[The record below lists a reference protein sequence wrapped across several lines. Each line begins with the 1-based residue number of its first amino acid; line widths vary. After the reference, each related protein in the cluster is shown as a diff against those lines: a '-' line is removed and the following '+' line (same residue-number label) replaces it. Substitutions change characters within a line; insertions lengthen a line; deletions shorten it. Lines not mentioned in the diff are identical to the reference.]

1 MFNPEI
7 LFITIS
13 LFLLAGVAY
22 WMRVP
27 QVIIPLSIVY
37 LFFVLQSDSSPKS
50 LANLQPIKN
59 STLVTKQKAANNS
72 STNFEPLETTV
83 QPTPL
88 TFNSGRTT
96 KNLEKKRIKDQPP
109 KTLNKPKVKNNE
121 NQVAEVYTLSLR
133 DIQIC
138 KNVVNRMPEGTDVF
152 FNTDVDSLFCYT
164 RIQNQG
170 KKQEVKHI
178 WYYEDQL
185 MTQIRYNIKKS
196 NIYRSWTRKTIL
208 THQVGQWRVDIQD
221 SAGKIIGSKEF
232 QITR

>member
-7 LFITIS
+7 IFITIS
-13 LFLLAGVAY
+13 LVLLAGVAY

-37 LFFVLQSDSSPKS
+37 LLFVLLSDPSPKP
-50 LANLQPIKN
+50 LPNLQPVKN
-59 STLVTKQKAANNS
+59 STSVTEQIA
-72 STNFEPLETTV
+72 TNESNATLELSGNTI

-88 TFNSGRTT
+88 TFDSGRTKKT
-96 KNLEKKRIKDQPP
+96 LLKKKIKNDVP
-109 KTLNKPKVKNNE
+109 KTSNKPKIKKINNQDPE
-121 NQVAEVYTLSLR
+121 IPSLRLR

-138 KNVVNRMPEGTDVF
+138 KNVVKRTPEGTDVF
-152 FNTDVDSLFCYT
+152 FNNDVDSLFCYT

-170 KKQEVKHI
+170 RKQEVKHA

-208 THQVGQWRVDIQD
+208 PHQIGQWRVDIQD
-221 SAGKIIGSKEF
+221 SAGNIIGSKEF
-232 QITR
+232 QIIS

>member
-7 LFITIS
+7 IFITIS
-13 LFLLAGVAY
+13 LVLLAGVAY

-37 LFFVLQSDSSPKS
+37 LLFLLLSDPPPKS
-50 LANLQPIKN
+50 LPNLQPIKN
-59 STLVTKQKAANNS
+59 STLVTEQKTATKNN
-72 STNFEPLETTV
+72 TNLEPLETTIS
-83 QPTPL
+83 PAPL
-88 TFNSGRTT
+88 TFDTGRS
-96 KNLEKKRIKDQPP
+96 KKSSLKKRIENQSP
-109 KTLNKPKVKNNE
+109 KTLSNPKVKKII
-121 NQVAEVYTLSLR
+121 NQDAEVHSLRLR

-138 KNVVNRMPEGTDVF
+138 KNVVKRTPEGTDVY
-152 FNTDVDSLFCYT
+152 FNKDVDSLFCYT

-170 KKQEVKHI
+170 KKQEVKHV

-208 THQVGQWRVDIQD
+208 PHQVGQWRVEIQD
-221 SAGKIIGSKEF
+221 SSGKIIGSKEF
-232 QITR
+232 QITS

>member
-7 LFITIS
+7 IFITIS
-13 LFLLAGVAY
+13 LVLLAGAAY

-37 LFFVLQSDSSPKS
+37 LLFLLLSDPSPKS
-50 LANLQPIKN
+50 LPNLQPIKN
-59 STLVTKQKAANNS
+59 STLVTEQKTATKYNANL
-72 STNFEPLETTV
+72 EPLETTIS
-83 QPTPL
+83 PAPL
-88 TFNSGRTT
+88 TFDSGRS
-96 KNLEKKRIKDQPP
+96 KKSSLKKRIENQSP
-109 KTLNKPKVKNNE
+109 KTLSNPKVKKII
-121 NQVAEVYTLSLR
+121 NQDAEVHSLRLR

-138 KNVVNRMPEGTDVF
+138 KNVVKRTPEGTDVY
-152 FNTDVDSLFCYT
+152 FNKDVDSLFCYT

-170 KKQEVKHI
+170 KKQEVKHV

-208 THQVGQWRVDIQD
+208 PHQVGHWRVDIQD

-232 QITR
+232 QITS

>member
-7 LFITIS
+7 IFITIS
-13 LFLLAGVAY
+13 LVLLAGVAY

-27 QVIIPLSIVY
+27 QVIIPLSMVY
-37 LFFVLQSDSSPKS
+37 LLFVLLNDPSPKS
-50 LANLQPIKN
+50 LPNLQPIKN
-59 STLVTKQKAANNS
+59 STLGTEHKAA
-72 STNFEPLETTV
+72 TKFETKFEPLETTI

-88 TFNSGRTT
+88 TFDSGRTKKT
-96 KNLEKKRIKDQPP
+96 LLKKRIKNHPL
-109 KTLNKPKVKNNE
+109 KKVKKSKVKKIT
-121 NQVAEVYTLSLR
+121 NQDAEVHTLRLR

-138 KNVVNRMPEGTDVF
+138 KNVAKRKPEGTDVF
-152 FNTDVDSLFCYT
+152 FNNDVDSLFCYT

-170 KKQEVKHI
+170 KKQEVKHV

-208 THQVGQWRVDIQD
+208 PHQVGHWRVDIQD
-221 SAGKIIGSKEF
+221 SFGKIIGSKEF
-232 QITR
+232 QITS

>member
-7 LFITIS
+7 IFITIS
-13 LFLLAGVAY
+13 LVLLAGVAY

-37 LFFVLQSDSSPKS
+37 LLFVLLSDSSPKS
-50 LANLQPIKN
+50 LPNLQPIKN
-59 STLVTKQKAANNS
+59 STLVTEQKAANKSNA
-72 STNFEPLETTV
+72 NLEPLETTIR
-83 QPTPL
+83 PAPL
-88 TFNSGRTT
+88 TFDSGRT
-96 KNLEKKRIKDQPP
+96 KKSLLKKEIENQSP
-109 KTLNKPKVKNNE
+109 KTLIKPKVKKNQ
-121 NQVAEVYTLSLR
+121 NQVAEVHSLRLR

-138 KNVVNRMPEGTDVF
+138 KNVVKRTPEGTDVL
-152 FNTDVDSLFCYT
+152 FNNHVDSLFCYT

-170 KKQEVKHI
+170 KKQEVKHV

-208 THQVGQWRVDIQD
+208 PHQVGHWRVDIQD

-232 QITR
+232 QITN

>member
-7 LFITIS
+7 IFITIS
-13 LFLLAGVAY
+13 LVLLAGVAY

-27 QVIIPLSIVY
+27 QVIIPLSMVY
-37 LFFVLQSDSSPKS
+37 LLFVLLSDPSPKP
-50 LANLQPIKN
+50 LPNLQPIKN
-59 STLVTKQKAANNS
+59 STSVTEQIA
-72 STNFEPLETTV
+72 TNESNATLELSGNTI

-88 TFNSGRTT
+88 TFDSGRTKKT
-96 KNLEKKRIKDQPP
+96 LLKKKIKNDVP
-109 KTLNKPKVKNNE
+109 KTSNKPKIKKINNQDPE
-121 NQVAEVYTLSLR
+121 IPSLRLR

-138 KNVVNRMPEGTDVF
+138 KNVVKRTPEGTDVF
-152 FNTDVDSLFCYT
+152 FNNDVDSLFCYT

-170 KKQEVKHI
+170 RKQEVKHI

-208 THQVGQWRVDIQD
+208 PHQIGQWRVDIQD
-221 SAGKIIGSKEF
+221 SAGNIIGSKEF
-232 QITR
+232 QIIS

>member
-7 LFITIS
+7 IFITIS
-13 LFLLAGVAY
+13 LLLLAGVAY

-37 LFFVLQSDSSPKS
+37 LLFVLLSDPSPKS
-50 LANLQPIKN
+50 LPNLKPIKN
-59 STLVTKQKAANNS
+59 STLGTEQKTATKLE
-72 STNFEPLETTV
+72 TNFEPLETTI

-88 TFNSGRTT
+88 TFDSGRT
-96 KNLEKKRIKDQPP
+96 KKTLLKKKINNQPP
-109 KTLNKPKVKNNE
+109 KTLKISKVKKINN
-121 NQVAEVYTLSLR
+121 QDTEVHTLRLR

-138 KNVVNRMPEGTDVF
+138 KNVEKRNPEGTDVF
-152 FNTDVDSLFCYT
+152 FNNDVDSLFCYT

-170 KKQEVKHI
+170 KKQGVKHV

-185 MTQIRYNIKKS
+185 MAQIRYNIKKS

-208 THQVGQWRVDIQD
+208 PHQIGQWRVDIQD

-232 QITR
+232 QITS

>member
-7 LFITIS
+7 IFITIS
-13 LFLLAGVAY
+13 LLLLAGVAY

-37 LFFVLQSDSSPKS
+37 LLFVLLSDPLPKS
-50 LANLQPIKN
+50 LPKLKPIKN
-59 STLVTKQKAANNS
+59 STLGTEQKTVTKFK
-72 STNFEPLETTV
+72 TNFEPLETTI

-88 TFNSGRTT
+88 TLDSGRT
-96 KNLEKKRIKDQPP
+96 KKTLLKKKIKDQSS
-109 KTLNKPKVKNNE
+109 KAVNIHKVKKIK
-121 NQVAEVYTLSLR
+121 NQDTEAHTLRLR

-138 KNVVNRMPEGTDVF
+138 KNVEKRSPEGTDVF
-152 FNTDVDSLFCYT
+152 FNNDVDSLFCYT

-208 THQVGQWRVDIQD
+208 PHQIGQWRVDIED

-232 QITR
+232 RITS

>member
-7 LFITIS
+7 IFITIS
-13 LFLLAGVAY
+13 LVLLAGVAY

-37 LFFVLQSDSSPKS
+37 LLFLLLSDPTPKS
-50 LANLQPIKN
+50 LPNLQPIKN
-59 STLVTKQKAANNS
+59 STLVTEQKTATKYN
-72 STNFEPLETTV
+72 TNLEPLETTIR
-83 QPTPL
+83 PTPL
-88 TFNSGRTT
+88 TFDSGRT
-96 KNLEKKRIKDQPP
+96 KKSFVKKRIENKTP
-109 KTLNKPKVKNNE
+109 KKPNKPKVKKNN
-121 NQVAEVYTLSLR
+121 NQESESHSLRLR

-138 KNVVNRMPEGTDVF
+138 KNVVKRAPEGTDVY
-152 FNTDVDSLFCYT
+152 FNKDVDSLFCYT

-170 KKQEVKHI
+170 KKQEVKHV

-208 THQVGQWRVDIQD
+208 PHQVGHWRVDIQD
-221 SAGKIIGSKEF
+221 SFGKIIGSKEF
-232 QITR
+232 QITS

>member
-7 LFITIS
+7 IFITIS
-13 LFLLAGVAY
+13 LVLLAGVAY

-37 LFFVLQSDSSPKS
+37 LLFVLLSDSSPKS
-50 LANLQPIKN
+50 LPNLQPIKN
-59 STLVTKQKAANNS
+59 STLVTEQKAANKSNA
-72 STNFEPLETTV
+72 NLEPLETTIR
-83 QPTPL
+83 PTPL
-88 TFNSGRTT
+88 TFDSGRT
-96 KNLEKKRIKDQPP
+96 KKSLLKKEIENQSP
-109 KTLNKPKVKNNE
+109 KTLIKPKVKKIK
-121 NQVAEVYTLSLR
+121 NQGAEVHSLRLR

-138 KNVVNRMPEGTDVF
+138 KNVVKRTPEGTDVF
-152 FNTDVDSLFCYT
+152 FNNDVDSLFCYT

-170 KKQEVKHI
+170 KKQEVKHV

-208 THQVGQWRVDIQD
+208 PHQVGHWRVDIQD

-232 QITR
+232 QITN